1 MSFKRLD
8 PEDISI
14 SAESIVAPA
23 WSSQATTLPL
33 TGLTF
38 YTSSVQPGQ
47 NSGKYYYDIYQ
58 IDPADSGGTSNPLAS
73 VQFSIAYANFIGS
86 GSQQISIV
94 SGSSPSAINYG
105 QYRTLVNG
113 DENTNFTFGTV
124 TPQSVYIIS
133 INRAKYKEKLL
144 PGSFNLTLTS
154 GSNTIKLTD
163 NSRSI
168 TSVSYVDAGRVFDI
182 VSGSDGV
189 AFQGVN
195 SSGFSRGS
203 GSYGK
208 FLPDVGT
215 IILNAS
221 ALSGSC
227 PGGFPAIIGTSG
239 GIGLPVNQGSNV
251 STKPNLDAMYNA
263 IKTGGNFKLQSEE
276 TISSNYVFVRVRNGE
291 FNYSTNPSNI
301 SGSGELRWNVMVNTP
316 QAYITTVGMYND
328 NNDLLAVAKLSK
340 PLLKDFTKEALVRI
354 KLDY

>member
-8 PEDISI
+8 PEDVAI

-23 WSSQATTLPL
+23 WSNQITTL
-33 TGLTF
+33 TAF
-38 YTSSVQPGQ
+38 YTSSQQPGAATGQYYQ
-47 NSGKYYYDIYQ
+47 NVFNF
-58 IDPADSGGTSNPLAS
+58 DPADSTGTIAATSS
-73 VQFSIAYANFIGS
+73 IQFSIAYGNYKGS

-113 DENTNFTFGTV
+113 DENTNFTFGTT
-124 TPQSVYIIS
+124 TPQSIFIIS
-133 INRAKYKEKLL
+133 VNRARYKEKLL

-154 GSNTIKLTD
+154 GSNTIRLTD
-163 NSRSI
+163 NSKSV
-168 TSVSYVDAGRVFDI
+168 TAVSYVDAGRVFDI

-189 AFQGVN
+189 AYTGVN
-195 SSGFSRGS
+195 TSGFSKAS

-215 IILNAS
+215 IILNGD
-221 ALSGSC
+221 ALSGSYTV
-227 PGGFPAIIGTSG
+227 GNSYS
-239 GIGLPVNQGSNV
+239 GIGLPINQSSNI
-251 STKPNLDAMYNA
+251 STKINLDQMFNA
-263 IKTGGNFKLQSEE
+263 IKVGGNFKLQSEE
-276 TISSNYVFVRVRNGE
+276 TVSSNYVFVRVRNSE

-301 SGSGELRWNVMVNTP
+301 SGSGELRWDVMVNTP

-328 NNDLLAVAKLSK
+328 NNDLLGVAKLSK